1 MLNCMQPYFGA
12 WKFYAKKVMI
22 LQQKFFTTKQDEFMF
37 GELGVQ
43 NGVFG
48 IWEGGDGGEKYE
60 P

>member
-1 MLNCMQPYFGA
+1 
-12 WKFYAKKVMI
+12 MI
-22 LQQKFFTTKQDEFMF
+22 LQQKFFTTKQNEFMF